1 MAEAELTNLRVTY
14 RLGATIPL
22 GENTFANIKPEFE
35 ISADIPDGTSPTAA
49 KERLERTLDAWLE
62 KKFEEV
68 GKKLVVKA

>member
-1 MAEAELTNLRVTY
+1 MSDVELTNIRVTY

-22 GENTFANIKPEFE
+22 GENSFSNVKPEFE

-49 KERLERTLDAWLE
+49 KERIERTLDAWLE

-68 GKKLVVKA
+68 GKKIVVKA